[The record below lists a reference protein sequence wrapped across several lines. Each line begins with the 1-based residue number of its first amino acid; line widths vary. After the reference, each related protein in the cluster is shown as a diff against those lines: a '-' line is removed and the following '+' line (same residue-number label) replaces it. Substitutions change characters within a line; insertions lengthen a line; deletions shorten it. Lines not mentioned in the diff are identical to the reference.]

1 MFPIETAPQLFHDD
15 RGNTFRNVTT
25 AAEALS
31 TFNRWNSSE
40 ILESKDGILKAETF
54 KKYA

>member
-15 RGNTFRNVTT
+15 RRNTFRNVTT

-40 ILESKDGILKAETF
+40 ILESKDVILKAETF